1 MVTNLAYKKA
11 VNRISDVDLSL
22 FDMSN
27 AGHRLSDSYDLRL
40 LSGYFSK
47 DK

>member
-1 MVTNLAYKKA
+1 MANLAYKKA
-11 VNRISDVDLSL
+11 ANRISDMDLLL
-22 FDMSN
+22 FDMWN

>member
-1 MVTNLAYKKA
+1 MVANLAYKKA
-11 VNRISDVDLSL
+11 ANQISDVDLSL
-22 FDMSN
+22 FDISN

-40 LSGYFSK
+40 LSGYFSR